1 MSYVL
6 CQFMFVFC
14 CFNRFLSQIDSVPML
29 KIDTEGFD
37 ATPSVWRRWRCGIF
51 FDSTRGDEQ
60 KWVISRFYSFSEG
73 VRRLDQVAALGMTAA
88 PSWRSR
94 ASSLACHWVC
104 KRAGSPMCPPW
115 GGGLAPFPN
124 PLLKPFQSQF
134 FRSPLCAPRFFFG
147 SSRPFGASSPHLMGR
162 DVVGTLFVIWDNTLF
177 GSWWVGLTLNSK

>member
-1 MSYVL
+1 
-6 CQFMFVFC
+6 MFVFC

-37 ATPSVWRRWRCGIF
+37 ATPSVWRRWRCGFF

-88 PSWRSR
+88 PSWQSR

-115 GGGLAPFPN
+115 GGGVGTVSQPPFKTFS
-124 PLLKPFQSQF
+124 KPVFQVT
-134 FRSPLCAPRFFFG
+134 PVCTPFFFWQFP
-147 SSRPFGASSPHLMGR
+147 SIWSQQPTFDGARCGWH
-162 DVVGTLFVIWDNTLF
+162 VVRYLG
-177 GSWWVGLTLNSK
+177 